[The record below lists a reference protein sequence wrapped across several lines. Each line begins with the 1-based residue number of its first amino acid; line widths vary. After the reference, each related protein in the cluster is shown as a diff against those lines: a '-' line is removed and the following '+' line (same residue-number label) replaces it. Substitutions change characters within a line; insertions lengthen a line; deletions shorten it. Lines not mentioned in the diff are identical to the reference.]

1 MKKFISICAAMLL
14 GLGSMLAQ
22 ENFKAVKGYVIDK
35 NGNPIPGAEVMA
47 PGGGESAITDSDGSF
62 HMNVHPLLKKL
73 SATYDGMTTKTLKIK
88 PDKDLVFRLK
98 KERVRP
104 AFLNVVHAFSYNM
117 HGYYDNSAPA
127 WGIMAGMLGKWGF
140 YGKGV
145 SDWEGN
151 FSVTFG
157 VIKSIYKRT
166 TYIYAGAGYGMAD
179 RESYYEYYNPRYNSH
194 YNSTTG
200 QYEYTG
206 GWDHDWEYDYRPGIA
221 SDFGF
226 IFKTG
231 RHFNITIGY
240 NIIRTFPFKGY
251 NAATDRNDRTYGSNY
266 VHGAQLGLGYVF

>member
-1 MKKFISICAAMLL
+1 MLL

-104 AFLNVVHAFSYNM
+104 AFLNVVHAFTCNM
-117 HGYYDNSAPA
+117 VEQEFAPA
-127 WGIMAGMLGKWGF
+127 WGLMAGMLGKWGF
-140 YGKGV
+140 YGKAV
-145 SDWEGN
+145 CDWYGD

-157 VIKSIYKRT
+157 AIKSIYKRNA
-166 TYIYAGAGYGMAD
+166 YIYVGTGYGRAWN
-179 RESYYEYYNPRYNSH
+179 YEQRS
-194 YNSTTG
+194 
-200 QYEYTG
+200 
-206 GWDHDWEYDYRPGIA
+206 GIA
-221 SDFGF
+221 GDLGF

-240 NIIRTFPFKGY
+240 NIIRTFPFKDHGEHFS
-251 NAATDRNDRTYGSNY
+251 SNY
-266 VHGAQLGLGYVF
+266 VHGVQLGLGYVF

>member
-104 AFLNVVHAFSYNM
+104 AFLNVVHAFTYNI
-117 HGYYDNSAPA
+117 SEQEFAPA
-127 WGIMAGMLGKWGF
+127 WGLMAGMLGKWGF

-145 SDWEGN
+145 SDWNGN

-157 VIKSIYKRT
+157 VIKSIYKRNA
-166 TYIYAGAGYGMAD
+166 YIYAGSGYGMAD
-179 RESYYEYYNPRYNSH
+179 RFDSEYCSFCEEWHRDYN
-194 YNSTTG
+194 
-200 QYEYTG
+200 
-206 GWDHDWEYDYRPGIA
+206 DYRPGIA
-221 SDFGF
+221 GDFGF

-240 NIIRTFPFKGY
+240 NIIRTFPYK
-251 NAATDRNDRTYGSNY
+251 DHENDHVGSNY
-266 VHGAQLGLGYVF
+266 VHGVQLGLGYVF

>member
-14 GLGSMLAQ
+14 GLGSILAQ

-104 AFLNVVHAFSYNM
+104 AFLNVVLGFSCNMNGDYDYNHYENVPVPM
-117 HGYYDNSAPA
+117 PSFGL
-127 WGIMAGMLGKWGF
+127 MAGMLGKWGF

-145 SDWEGN
+145 SDELGN
-151 FSVTFG
+151 FNVTFG

-166 TYIYAGAGYGMAD
+166 TYIYAGAGYGMAWID
-179 RESYYEYYNPRYNSH
+179 AWNDDY
-194 YNSTTG
+194 
-200 QYEYTG
+200 
-206 GWDHDWEYDYRPGIA
+206 YRPGIA
-221 SDFGF
+221 GDFGF

-240 NIIRTFPFKGY
+240 NIIRTFPFKDHGEHFS
-251 NAATDRNDRTYGSNY
+251 SNY
-266 VHGAQLGLGYVF
+266 VHGVQLGLGYVF